1 MGEVAGV
8 VVVVLVI
15 GLIAGIAAIKK
26 VLLIGQPSEVIV
38 ISGPRRQAGQAV
50 GYRYIRGGRGIRIPL
65 LELVDRIDCTNIVVD
80 VAVRNG
86 YSRDGI
92 PISVQGVANIKI
104 DGDPPGLDNAV
115 ERLMGKTREQIIKL
129 ARETL
134 EGNLRGVMA
143 KLTPEQVNE
152 DKESFARE
160 LIEEAEVDLQRLG
173 LTLDTLQIQTVS
185 DEVGYLDSIGRVKNA
200 ELVRRARIAEAERKA
215 EATVRAAENQRD
227 TKLAQIDAEI
237 LNLRAEIEKRLVT
250 ARTERAALVAR
261 AEGDVAA
268 RVVAAEAELEVQ
280 KARIDEVSLQLDADL
295 IEPAKAY
302 RLKKQAQARAKVAP
316 IIEMGRSTADGL
328 RELAITWGKSG
339 EASRQVFLLEKLEG
353 LVSILVNT
361 VRHVDV
367 DRITMIDG
375 AAAETTGGRAAS
387 VVEQLASTTG
397 IDLSELARRF
407 AQGEGSATAP
417 ALPTGAQ
424 EAEPVPP
431 PLEDGPPPLPDY

>member
-1 MGEVAGV
+1 MGEIAGV
-8 VVVVLVI
+8 MIVVLV
-15 GLIAGIAAIKK
+15 GGVVAGIAAIKK

-38 ISGPRRQAGQAV
+38 ISGPRRRAGQAV

-80 VAVRNG
+80 VTVRNG

-200 ELVRRARIAEAERKA
+200 DIVRKARIAEAERRA
-215 EATVRAAENQRD
+215 EATVRDAENRRD

-237 LNLRAEIEKRLVT
+237 LNLRAEIEKRMVT

-261 AEGDVAA
+261 AEGQVAA
-268 RVVAAEAELEVQ
+268 RIVAAEAELEVQ
-280 KARIDEVSLQLDADL
+280 QARIDEVSLQLDADL
-295 IEPAKAY
+295 VEPAKAY
-302 RLKKQAQARAKVAP
+302 RLKKQAEARADVAP

-361 VRHVDV
+361 VRQIEV
-367 DRITMIDG
+367 DRITIIDG

-387 VVEQLASTTG
+387 VVEQVASATG
-397 IDLSELARRF
+397 IDLSQLAQRF
-407 AQGEGSATAP
+407 AHGGGPEGQGEPASVAQGPTSA
-417 ALPTGAQ
+417 
-424 EAEPVPP
+424 PP
-431 PLEDGPPPLPDY
+431 PLVDGPPPLPRE